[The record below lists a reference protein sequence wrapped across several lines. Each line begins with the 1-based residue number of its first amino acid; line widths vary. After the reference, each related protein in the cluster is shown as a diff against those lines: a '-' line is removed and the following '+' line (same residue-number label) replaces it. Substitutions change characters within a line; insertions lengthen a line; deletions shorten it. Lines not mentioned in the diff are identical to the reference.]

1 VGVRAAT
8 AACVLAA
15 LVVSTAPA
23 DAQRT
28 RFQGITQCGR
38 FATMQFAR
46 RDPAF
51 RRFVIERVSVQDE
64 KYADMVGNQYVSTV
78 YYGRATYDGAGGSRR
93 VRFVCLYAGY
103 SKGAVFVF
111 TIPDTSG

>member
-1 VGVRAAT
+1 MGVSARVGAGA
-8 AACVLAA
+8 LALLA
-15 LVVSTAPA
+15 LSTLPA

-38 FATMQFAR
+38 YASVQFAR

-64 KYADMVGNQYVSTV
+64 KYADMVGNQFVSTIFT
-78 YYGRATYDGAGGSRR
+78 GRAIYETSAGTKR
-93 VRFVCLYAGY
+93 VRFVCLHAGY
-103 SKGAVFVF
+103 SKGPVFVYAL
-111 TIPDTSG
+111 PD